1 MSYSSLYT
9 LSTPLVEGV
18 GRVSRSTTTAA
29 MFWLARTKVGCCP
42 IPLMVCHHSLLHLE
56 GGLALVYF
64 GKLGLNYHSLTDEFT
79 LLLHG
84 PTLDVGP

>member
-29 MFWLARTKVGCCP
+29 MFWLARTKVG
-42 IPLMVCHHSLLHLE
+42 CHHSLLHLE

-84 PTLDVGP
+84 PTLDVSP

>member
-1 MSYSSLYT
+1 
-9 LSTPLVEGV
+9 
-18 GRVSRSTTTAA
+18 
-29 MFWLARTKVGCCP
+29 
-42 IPLMVCHHSLLHLE
+42 MVCHHSLLHLE

-84 PTLDVGP
+84 PTLDVSP